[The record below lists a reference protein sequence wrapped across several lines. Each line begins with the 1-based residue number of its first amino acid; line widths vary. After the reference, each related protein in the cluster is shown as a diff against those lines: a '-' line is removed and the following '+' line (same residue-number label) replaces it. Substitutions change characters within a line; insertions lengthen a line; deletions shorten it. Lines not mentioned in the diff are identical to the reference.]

1 MFVCN
6 LCIKLVIAVCS
17 SGSPVTPGTP
27 FLQANYLSQLLKA
40 KNTQKLPNIKC
51 KITLCENDYKLQSKE
66 MHTIA
71 IHDNLV
77 SLDLIVCIGY
87 YFI

>member
-1 MFVCN
+1 MVAQLLLGVLF
-6 LCIKLVIAVCS
+6 LFFY
-17 SGSPVTPGTP
+17 

-40 KNTQKLPNIKC
+40 KKKKTLKELPNIKC

-71 IHDNLV
+71 IYDNLV
-77 SLDLIVCIGY
+77 SLDLIVCIGHC
-87 YFI
+87 FI